1 MSEEYSAGELAYRD
15 QLMME
20 IKDLLK
26 DLEISL
32 EE

>member
-1 MSEEYSAGELAYRD
+1 MSEQYTPGELAYRD

-20 IKDLLK
+20 IQDLLK
-26 DLEISL
+26 DLEKTL